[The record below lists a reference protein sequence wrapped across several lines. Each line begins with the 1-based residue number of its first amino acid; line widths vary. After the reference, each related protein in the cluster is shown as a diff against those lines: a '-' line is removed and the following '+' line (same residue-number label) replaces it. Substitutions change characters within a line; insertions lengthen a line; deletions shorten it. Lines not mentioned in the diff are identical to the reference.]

1 MTGTI
6 YALLLQQ
13 SELGA
18 GASLWGRS
26 AARHF
31 GKPFDRLLAKGILC
45 EQAPAETW
53 GTCRY
58 CTCDYDHRLIREI
71 NGRLLAMCPWDH
83 KADDELEPDDLRSFA
98 IRREKLIDL
107 IRVANDLGP
116 ATSEIMPGL
125 WRIGETKGRRTVLIA
140 LDRQALAQPGL
151 MTVIKAGEQ
160 ARDVTLLSPELPTPE
175 AQAFRDAGI
184 TPVVLAKALSMSDA
198 GWPVLDM
205 AMLEPDLGKP
215 RLVIETAL
223 KRAALDGRVLKLSDQ
238 LFSLLSFLADRASA
252 GSGTIDNRDIEDYLW
267 GEGIH
272 RISSQV
278 REPVRALRRAFSD
291 TLEDP
296 EAGRGLVEN
305 RSHPNGY
312 RLALSPSE
320 IEING

>member
-53 GTCRY
+53 ATCRY

-83 KADDELEPDDLRSFA
+83 KADEELKPDDLRSFA
-98 IRREKLIDL
+98 INRERLVDL
-107 IRVANDLGP
+107 IRLANDLGP
-116 ATSEIMPGL
+116 ATNEIMPVL
-125 WRIGETKGRRTVLIA
+125 WRVGETEGHRSVLIA
-140 LDRQALAQPGL
+140 LDRQSLAQPGL
-151 MTVIKAGEQ
+151 TTVIKASEQ
-160 ARDVTLLSPELPTPE
+160 ARDVTLLCPELPTPE

-184 TPVVLAKALSMSDA
+184 TPVVLAETLGMSVA

-205 AMLEPDLGKP
+205 AMLEPDLNRARIIVRSSAELLSIDGLELRLSRQMNKLFTALAEAVFKP
-215 RLVIETAL
+215 DPFLSPYAIEDLMGREGRDVIRDLRSALIAEGLEKTVVAELIETRRSRGWHL
-223 KRAALDGRVLKLSDQ
+223 KVDISDVQ
-238 LFSLLSFLADRASA
+238 ILA
-252 GSGTIDNRDIEDYLW
+252 
-267 GEGIH
+267 
-272 RISSQV
+272 
-278 REPVRALRRAFSD
+278 
-291 TLEDP
+291 
-296 EAGRGLVEN
+296 
-305 RSHPNGY
+305 
-312 RLALSPSE
+312 
-320 IEING
+320 